1 MSDVAHAADVSNNQ
15 RKSVRATDVSVQRMS
30 VKADDVPTQRKSVR
44 AANVPIQRKSVR
56 VTNVPI
62 QRMSVRAGTPEDA
75 GNVGVP
81 SISRLQSSMK
91 DITVSIA
98 HTTKQL
104 CNQSD
109 VLQKRKRKIVRIVTN
124 NKVRYQ
130 HHS

>member
-15 RKSVRATDVSVQRMS
+15 RKSVRATDVSIQRMS
-30 VKADDVPTQRKSVR
+30 VR
-44 AANVPIQRKSVR
+44 AADVPIQRKSVR

-104 CNQSD
+104 RNQSD

-124 NKVRYQ
+124 NKVRHRYR
-130 HHS
+130 S